1 MRVQFLCQRCSL
13 QLAYR
18 LVEGR
23 RDVIWSHLCI
33 LREEKWVCGD
43 SLMLFV
49 KSCLTKFSNY
59 FISYLM
65 QKYELIT
72 FSIIIILPTPD
83 RDWDGTTAC
92 HAKPHGRRVISLRSF
107 FFLRSAFI
115 EIADQTSK
123 RDYRPIAI
131 GSRSIGAPFIFRSLV
146 SGHIFP

>member
-23 RDVIWSHLCI
+23 CDVIWSHLCI

-72 FSIIIILPTPD
+72 FSIIIILPTLD
-83 RDWDGTTAC
+83 RDWDGKLHVMPNRTAD
-92 HAKPHGRRVISLRSF
+92 ASSAWDL

>member
-1 MRVQFLCQRCSL
+1 M
-13 QLAYR
+13 
-18 LVEGR
+18 
-23 RDVIWSHLCI
+23 
-33 LREEKWVCGD
+33 CGD

-72 FSIIIILPTPD
+72 FQHYNNFTHTGQRLRRYNCMSCQ
-83 RDWDGTTAC
+83 TTRQAR
-92 HAKPHGRRVISLRSF
+92 HQLEIF